1 MVVSGVVV
9 GVSALNDDLH
19 GVGHMGGSRD
29 GVGPSS
35 TAVHAVDHL
44 DGVGGSRDSHRG
56 LRLQRRAVIYL
67 GGIVVGDGD
76 ASLGHR
82 QCAGDRRDAVVGGLS
97 SRVEGVGEGVRAA
110 SDIGLATRDVG
121 SITFTSHE
129 AAAGDDDV
137 VASERCS
144 VIDFGAV
151 ATLEC
156 HVSRGDVYNIVALLY
171 FVIWME
177 SLYYYMHNPK
187 I

>member
-1 MVVSGVVV
+1 MSGRRN
-9 GVSALNDDLH
+9 S
-19 GVGHMGGSRD
+19 
-29 GVGPSS
+29 VGPGDA
-35 TAVHAVDHL
+35 AVHTIDHL
-44 DGVGGSRDSHRG
+44 DGVGGSRYGHRG
-56 LRLQRRAVIYL
+56 LGLQRRAVIDL
-67 GGIVVGDGD
+67 GGVVVGDGD
-76 ASLGHR
+76 AGRGHG
-82 QCAGDRRDAVVGGLS
+82 QGAGDRRDAVVGGLS
-97 SRVEGVGEGVRAA
+97 TRVEGVGEGVRTIA
-110 SDIGLATRDVG
+110 DIGLATRDIG

-177 SLYYYMHNPK
+177 SL
-187 I
+187 